1 MGHWSPV
8 QNDLNQYLQ
17 IEFPNLTPIYGVI
30 VRGSSILSQYVT
42 SFKVLYSLY
51 DGVFFHVIEDEN
63 GNPQI
68 FSGSV
73 DPNTPVKNIFRTPAE
88 AKFIRIYPLSYH
100 GSIALRA
107 EILGCQ
113 RDPRQPP
120 IIIPPIGPTTPIMM
134 PVTTPIPSTVLP
146 PSFVTPPSM
155 HTIGPIKPLCDDP
168 MGVQNGLLSPN
179 QIKFR

>member
-17 IEFPNLTPIYGVI
+17 IEFPSLTPIYGII

-51 DGVFFHVIEDEN
+51 DGTFFHVIEDEN

-73 DPNTPVKNIFRTPAE
+73 DSNTPVKNIFKTPAE
-88 AKFIRIYPLSYH
+88 AKFLRIYPLSYH
-100 GSIALRA
+100 GSMALRV
-107 EILGCQ
+107 EVLGCQ
-113 RDPRQPP
+113 RDARKPP
-120 IIIPPIGPTTPIMM
+120 IIFPPIGPTTPIMIPLTTTAM
-134 PVTTPIPSTVLP
+134 PQV
-146 PSFVTPPSM
+146 FATPPSV
-155 HTIGPIKPLCDDP
+155 HTIAPPHVEPPCVDP
-168 MGVQNGLLSPN
+168 MGVQNGVLSPS